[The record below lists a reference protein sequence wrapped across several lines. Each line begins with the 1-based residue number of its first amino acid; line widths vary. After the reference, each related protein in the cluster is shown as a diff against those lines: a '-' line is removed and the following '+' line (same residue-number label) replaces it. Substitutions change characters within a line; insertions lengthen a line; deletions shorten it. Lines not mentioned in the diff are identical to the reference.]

1 MVLNNKRGW
10 LRILE
15 SFIGV
20 MIIAGVLLFI
30 YSDQPKQKID
40 TSYISY
46 LQSQVLDEIE
56 INESL
61 RNDILSGKI
70 TLINKSAEAKIPNTM
85 GFEVKVCELQDEVG
99 CKGTYIEKERFTKD
113 KIIATN
119 LTFYSPKKVRLIIWM
134 K

>member
-15 SFIGV
+15 SFIGI

-30 YSDQPKQKID
+30 YSNQPKQKID

-46 LQSQVLDEIE
+46 LQSQILDEIE
-56 INESL
+56 TNESL
-61 RNDILSGKI
+61 RNNILSGKI
-70 TLINKSAEAKIPNTM
+70 TLINESAEAKIPNTM

-119 LTFYSPKKVRLIIWM
+119 LTLYSPKKVRLIIWM